1 MTKKDMA
8 TAIAQSTGVGAT
20 RVIEIVQQV
29 FEFIID
35 TLAQEGGIELR
46 GFGVFKVKKRK
57 PRQARN
63 PRTGERVWV
72 PKRFVVTF
80 KMGKEVQKRL
90 KAARKTAAQE

>member
-8 TAIAQSTGVGAT
+8 TAIAHFTGVGAT

-46 GFGVFKVKKRK
+46 GFGIFKVKKRK

-63 PRTGERVWV
+63 PHTGERVWV
-72 PKRFVVTF
+72 PERFVVTF

-90 KAARKTAAQE
+90 KAARKTTAQK